1 MTRNTLKTLSLAG
14 AAILALGAA
23 ACSPDKAP
31 EPQGDNGPGKTVV
44 TQTVTKTSTATATPE
59 YLTGGTTSEYSADE
73 ITFMKAAC
81 DLYDDGNSAL
91 DVLVE
96 SFVMP
101 ETTPLEHDPERVGE
115 LIIMSIPE
123 YCPRHADEIDKFA
136 NEWA

>member
-1 MTRNTLKTLSLAG
+1 MTRKTAPTLLG
-14 AAILALGAA
+14 AALLALGLT

-31 EPQGDNGPGKTVV
+31 WPKEDNGLEKTVV

-59 YLTGGTTSEYSADE
+59 YLPGDTSNEYNADE
-73 ITFMKAAC
+73 IAFMKAAC

-96 SFVMP
+96 SFDMP
-101 ETTPLEHDPERVGE
+101 ETVPLKHDPERVGE